1 MLYFRKMK
9 KFLGLLALIVIGFA
23 ANAQEIPKW
32 KIGDVDKYIASKPG
46 EVVIINF
53 WATFCKPCVAEIP
66 YFIELSNQYKDKK
79 VSLMLISLDLP
90 SQYPVKIR
98 KFASK
103 HGFNASISWLDETNA
118 DYFCPRIDSSWSG
131 SIPATLILH
140 TGTGYRKFFEEEMK
154 KEKLEAEILAA
165 LESAKK

>member
-1 MLYFRKMK
+1 MLYIRKMK
-9 KFLGLLALIVIGFA
+9 KSISWLLLIILGFT
-23 ANAQEIPKW
+23 AQAQDIPKW

-79 VSLMLISLDLP
+79 VSLLLISLDLP

-98 KFASK
+98 KFADK
-103 HGFNASISWLDETNA
+103 HAFKAPIAWLDETNA

-154 KEKLEAEILAA
+154 KEKLEAEIQAA
-165 LESAKK
+165 LQSSK

>member
-103 HGFNASISWLDETNA
+103 HGFNTPISWLDETNA
-118 DYFCPRIDSSWSG
+118 DYFFTIDG
-131 SIPATLILH
+131 H
-140 TGTGYRKFFEEEMK
+140 GR
-154 KEKLEAEILAA
+154 
-165 LESAKK
+165 

>member
-23 ANAQEIPKW
+23 ANAQEITKW

-79 VSLMLISLDLP
+79 VSLMLISWICLH
-90 SQYPVKIR
+90 SIR
-98 KFASK
+98 
-103 HGFNASISWLDETNA
+103 
-118 DYFCPRIDSSWSG
+118 
-131 SIPATLILH
+131 
-140 TGTGYRKFFEEEMK
+140 
-154 KEKLEAEILAA
+154 
-165 LESAKK
+165 